1 MVKRRKRARIKIRNV
16 ISVIIIFICFIVFV
30 YSLISIIFW
39 VKSNKQNKEIKEKLQ
54 ESIVIDDNKEDIEE
68 DKYKIDFDTLK
79 SQNNETIGYLKVNN
93 TNVDYIVTQ
102 AKNNDYYLNHNFN
115 KEWNRSGWIFADYR
129 NKLDGTDTNIII
141 YGHNTK
147 DGSMFGSLHNT
158 LNSDWYSNEEN
169 LDIVFVDE
177 NKTNIYRV
185 VSIYTIN
192 REDAFMPVLF
202 KSDDEYEKFIKQ
214 IKSKSI
220 HNFDSEINTN
230 DKLLTLSTCTGNGSK
245 RVIIHSK
252 LVK

>member
-1 MVKRRKRARIKIRNV
+1 MTKRRKRTRIKIGNV
-16 ISVIIIFICFIVFV
+16 ISIIIIVICFIIFV
-30 YSLISIIFW
+30 YSLVSIIFW
-39 VKSNKQNKEIKEKLQ
+39 VRSNKQNKMIKEKIQ
-54 ESIVIDDNKEDIEE
+54 ESIVIDETIEE
-68 DKYKIDFDTLK
+68 KEEQYKIDFDTLK

-158 LNSDWYSNEEN
+158 LKSDWYSNEEN
-169 LDIVFVDE
+169 LDIVFADE
-177 NKTNIYRV
+177 NKTNIYRII
-185 VSIYTIN
+185 SIYTIN
-192 REDAFMPVLF
+192 REDAFMPVSF
-202 KSDDEYEKFIKQ
+202 KSDNEYEKFIKQ
-214 IKSKSI
+214 VKSKSI
-220 HNFDSEINTN
+220 HNFDTEINTT

-245 RVIIHSK
+245 RVIIHAK
-252 LVK
+252 LEK